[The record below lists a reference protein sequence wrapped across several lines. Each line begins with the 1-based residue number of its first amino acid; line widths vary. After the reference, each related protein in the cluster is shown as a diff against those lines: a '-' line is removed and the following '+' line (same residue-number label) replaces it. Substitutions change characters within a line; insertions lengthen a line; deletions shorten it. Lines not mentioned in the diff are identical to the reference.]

1 MDNLNSYSGG
11 VFRWFVCT
19 KVVKNQ
25 SLSEVVM
32 QGVQVDLCLHCTLLG
47 CIMYPQLLRGRS
59 NPLAL

>member
-19 KVVKNQ
+19 EVVKNQ

-32 QGVQVDLCLHCTLLG
+32 QGVQVDLRLHCTLTVRLHYVPPVPPG
-47 CIMYPQLLRGRS
+47 KV
-59 NPLAL
+59 